1 MDFNKIFS
9 LDWGFSMLRWI
20 LAAVCGYLFGSISSA
35 VLLSRGLFREDV
47 RSMGSGNAGAT
58 NMARVYGMLPGI
70 LAFFC
75 DALKTVAAMGLGW
88 LLDGSLGMSIG
99 GVACLIGH
107 CWPVFFQMRGGKG
120 VSVGAVV
127 ALMIDWRI
135 LLLLVVIFFVVFA
148 ITKVVSI
155 CSIAVAVV
163 LPVAALLLPQPLPEQ
178 LLAIFAGLLVIWQ
191 HRTNIL
197 RLIRGEEKK
206 FVPKSRK
213 KE

>member
-1 MDFNKIFS
+1 ME
-9 LDWGFSMLRWI
+9 I
-20 LAAVCGYLFGSISSA
+20 LKY
-35 VLLSRGLFREDV
+35 VLLVIGSYLIGSVNFSIIMSRLLGGDV
-47 RSMGSGNAGAT
+47 RGEGSGNAGAT

>member
-1 MDFNKIFS
+1 
-9 LDWGFSMLRWI
+9 MLRWI
-20 LAAVCGYLFGSISSA
+20 IAAVCGYLFGSISSA

-47 RSMGSGNAGAT
+47 RAMGSGNAGAT

-99 GVACLIGH
+99 GAACVIGH
-107 CWPVFFQMRGGKG
+107 CWPVFFQLRGGKG

-135 LLLLVVIFFVVFA
+135 LLLLVVIFFGTFA
-148 ITKVVSI
+148 LTKVVSV
-155 CSIAVAVV
+155 CSLAVAVV
-163 LPVAALLLPQPLPEQ
+163 LPIAALLFRQPLPEA
-178 LLAIFAGLLVIWQ
+178 LLAIFTGLVVIWQ
-191 HRTNIL
+191 HRSNIL

-206 FVPKSRK
+206 FVPKSRE

>member
-1 MDFNKIFS
+1 
-9 LDWGFSMLRWI
+9 MLRWI
-20 LAAVCGYLFGSISSA
+20 IAAVCGYLFGSISSA

-47 RSMGSGNAGAT
+47 RAMGSGNAGAT

-88 LLDGSLGMSIG
+88 LLDGNLGMSVG
-99 GVACLIGH
+99 GAACVIGH
-107 CWPVFFQMRGGKG
+107 CWPVFFQLRGGKG

-135 LLLLVVIFFVVFA
+135 LLLLVVIFFGTFA
-148 ITKVVSI
+148 LTKVVSV
-155 CSIAVAVV
+155 CSLAVAVV
-163 LPVAALLLPQPLPEQ
+163 LPIAALLLRQPLPEA
-178 LLAIFAGLLVIWQ
+178 LLAIFTGLVVIWQ
-191 HRTNIL
+191 HRSNIL

-206 FVPKSRK
+206 FVPKSRE